1 MANVVFGYKQ
11 PVSRIRMMSEP
22 AIALPVY
29 RETGANVIEIMK
41 GIRQAVVEL
50 NNNELL
56 PEKIF
61 LTQVYDE
68 TTYIDSAINLVQ
80 QNIYIGGTLAA
91 IVLLLFLRSGSAT
104 LVVSLAIP
112 VSVIGSFV
120 AMAALGRS
128 SNVISLAGLAFA
140 VGMVV
145 DAAIVVLE
153 NIFRLRQNGLPI
165 KQAAFEGANQVWG
178 AVLVSALTTVM
189 VFIPILVMQLEVG
202 QLFRDIAVA
211 ISVSVL
217 LSLLVS
223 ITVIPALSSKL
234 LSGNLRQTVEGRK
247 LPFLD
252 LYLIVTL
259 NLHYLNKLS
268 YFFQFL
274 FYSKTKIK

>member
-1 MANVVFGYKQ
+1 
-11 PVSRIRMMSEP
+11 MMSEP
-22 AIALPVY
+22 ALALPVY

-50 NNNELL
+50 NDNELL

-128 SNVISLAGLAFA
+128 INVISLAGLAFA

-165 KQAAFEGANQVWG
+165 KQAAFE
-178 AVLVSALTTVM
+178 
-189 VFIPILVMQLEVG
+189 
-202 QLFRDIAVA
+202 
-211 ISVSVL
+211 
-217 LSLLVS
+217 
-223 ITVIPALSSKL
+223 
-234 LSGNLRQTVEGRK
+234 
-247 LPFLD
+247 
-252 LYLIVTL
+252 
-259 NLHYLNKLS
+259 
-268 YFFQFL
+268 
-274 FYSKTKIK
+274 